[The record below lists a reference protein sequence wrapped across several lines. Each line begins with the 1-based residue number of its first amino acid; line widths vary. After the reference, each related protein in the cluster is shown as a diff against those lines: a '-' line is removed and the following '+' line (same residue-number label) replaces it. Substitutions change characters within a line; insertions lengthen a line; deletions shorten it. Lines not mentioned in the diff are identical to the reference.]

1 MYDEIHSVSEVES
14 GQAPFPSTKGQVT
27 MQVLNADPKQGP
39 VILRLV
45 MEPGAEIARHYHEGQ
60 TETDYVLEGVF
71 VNEGKSY
78 PAGTELSVTPGHV
91 HGPHSTI
98 TGVTFL
104 AMFTGNIDFSDFH
117 LAGAGQ

>member
-1 MYDEIHSVSEVES
+1 MYDQMHSVTEVPS
-14 GQAPFPSTKGQVT
+14 AQAPFPGTKGQVT

-60 TETDYVLEGVF
+60 TETDYILEGTI
-71 VNEGKSY
+71 Y

-91 HGPHSTI
+91 HGPHSTA

-104 AMFTGNIDFSDFH
+104 AMFSGHVDFSDFH
-117 LAGAGQ
+117 LAEAEH